1 MHTLRQSQNIEGGA
15 NFSLIVSLK
24 VEVNS
29 LYFRHIRTKPS
40 IVIYNLGQLAE
51 FEMQYADKLSFA
63 SNTCGHKPC
72 PKP

>member
-1 MHTLRQSQNIEGGA
+1 M
-15 NFSLIVSLK
+15 
-24 VEVNS
+24 
-29 LYFRHIRTKPS
+29 YFRDQLWC
-40 IVIYNLGQLAE
+40 YNLAE